1 MGRERD
7 LVDSPFIRTGL
18 PSIWNQQVQYPQSGV
33 LGRNPICSCFF
44 KGSSMATTG
53 GGGDKGVVS
62 EMTTRSK
69 PLSGTMDVPSNQL
82 VLMTKES
89 PAAGPKDLIL

>member
-1 MGRERD
+1 
-7 LVDSPFIRTGL
+7 
-18 PSIWNQQVQYPQSGV
+18 
-33 LGRNPICSCFF
+33 
-44 KGSSMATTG
+44 MATTG
-53 GGGDKGVVS
+53 GGGNKGVVS